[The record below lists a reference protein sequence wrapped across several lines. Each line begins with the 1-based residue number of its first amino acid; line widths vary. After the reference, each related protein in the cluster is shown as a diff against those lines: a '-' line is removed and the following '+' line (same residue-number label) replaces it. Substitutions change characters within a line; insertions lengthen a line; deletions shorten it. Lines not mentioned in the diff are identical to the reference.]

1 MKKKIMILAVGAVL
15 ALGAFALAGCASG
28 NSADSGQAA
37 GDAAAADDVSPSGEV
52 SVYSREDGS
61 GTRSAFIELMGVE
74 EKDASGEKVDMT
86 TPAAAITNST
96 SVMMTSV
103 AGDPNGIGYISL
115 GSLNDTVKAVE
126 VDGVEATAENVKSGT
141 YKVARPFNIVTKDGL
156 SDVAQD
162 FIDFILSADGQAIVE
177 EEGYIAVED
186 GAAAYVGSGVSG
198 KIVVA
203 GSSSVTP
210 VMEKLAEAYQ
220 AINSGVTIEVQ
231 QSDSTTGV
239 NMAHRRNLRHR
250 HGFPRAEGLRVRRD
264 RHRHRPGWHRRHSEQ
279 GFFHQ
284 RPDVR
289 PDQVDLHGRN
299 HDLGRSVGIA
309 MSRLRIKEGLAR
321 ALFVAAAGISL
332 LAVALICVF
341 LFANGVP
348 AIAQIGLS

>member
-1 MKKKIMILAVGAVL
+1 
-15 ALGAFALAGCASG
+15 
-28 NSADSGQAA
+28 
-37 GDAAAADDVSPSGEV
+37 
-52 SVYSREDGS
+52 
-61 GTRSAFIELMGVE
+61 
-74 EKDASGEKVDMT
+74 
-86 TPAAAITNST
+86 
-96 SVMMTSV
+96 MMTSV

-239 NMAHRRNLRHR
+239 NMAT
-250 HGFPRAEGLRVRRD
+250 EGTCDIGMASRELKD
-264 RHRHRPGWHRRHSEQ
+264 SESAVTGTVIAQ
-279 GFFHQ
+279 
-284 RPDVR
+284 D
-289 PDQVDLHGRN
+289 
-299 HDLGRSVGIA
+299 GIA
-309 MSRLRIKEGLAR
+309 VIVNKDSSIKGLTSDQIKSIYTGEITTWEE
-321 ALFVAAAGISL
+321 ALA
-332 LAVALICVF
+332 
-341 LFANGVP
+341 
-348 AIAQIGLS
+348 